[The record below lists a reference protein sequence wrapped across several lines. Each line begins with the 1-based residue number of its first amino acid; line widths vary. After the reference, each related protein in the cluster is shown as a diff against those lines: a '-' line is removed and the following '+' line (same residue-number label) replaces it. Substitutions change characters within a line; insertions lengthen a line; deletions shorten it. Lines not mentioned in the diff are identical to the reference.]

1 MVKDV
6 SNTPISFGIISIQI
20 PTRKTKY
27 SYLQYSLV
35 FTVPTVP
42 TVFMVHTVLS
52 SNVIIVQYSNQA
64 LYVVT

>member
-35 FTVPTVP
+35 FTVPTVAK
-42 TVFMVHTVLS
+42 VFMVHTVLS